1 MQGAFL
7 TVQEIA
13 ELLKVNQQTVYN
25 WIFSTV
31 FGVCPAT
38 ARSQRRCAD

>member
-1 MQGAFL
+1 MPDEFL
-7 TVQEIA
+7 TANEIA
-13 ELLKVNQQTVYN
+13 AQLKLNKQTVYN

-38 ARSQRRCAD
+38 AGPQRRCAD